1 MCLYPTIDLTATG
14 QNIVRLRKERGL
26 SVKQLQTFFGF
37 DDPQAIYKWQW
48 GKCLPSVDNLYALSV
63 LLDVPMNEILVSSQP
78 KLNLTAIEQQAK
90 TCCSVLFYG
99 PVLRDTA
106 ENEFCFH
113 LFEWRRPSLYQANLA
128 RQHREHGAALSNCV
142 MATASQRP
150 KFSLSREKKG
160 KRKMLF
166 YEVAQFESRYD

>member
-63 LLDVPMNEILVSSQP
+63 LLDVPMNEILVSTQP

-106 ENEFCFH
+106 ENESCFH
-113 LFEWRRPSLYQANLA
+113 LFDWRRPSLYRTNFA

-142 MATASQRP
+142 MAAASR
-150 KFSLSREKKG
+150 
-160 KRKMLF
+160 
-166 YEVAQFESRYD
+166 

>member
-1 MCLYPTIDLTATG
+1 MCLYPTIGLTATG

-63 LLDVPMNEILVSSQP
+63 LLDVPMNEILVSTQP

-106 ENEFCFH
+106 ENESCFH
-113 LFEWRRPSLYQANLA
+113 LFDWHRPPFPDKFCPAALGVWRRSVKLCNGYSE
-128 RQHREHGAALSNCV
+128 RW
-142 MATASQRP
+142 P
-150 KFSLSREKKG
+150 KFFIEPREKG

>member
-63 LLDVPMNEILVSSQP
+63 LLDVPMNEILVSTQP

-106 ENEFCFH
+106 ENESCFH
-113 LFEWRRPSLYQANLA
+113 LFDWRRPSLYRANLA
-128 RQHREHGAALSNCV
+128 RQHGEHGAALSNSV

-166 YEVAQFESRYD
+166 YEDAQFESRYD